1 MAASRTSLPTR
12 PRAGIRHRDK
22 VSPYD
27 FKRPERVGKE
37 QMRSLQ
43 TMHEA
48 FGRNF
53 GAALSALLRTIVE
66 LKLTS
71 VDQLTYSE
79 FVFSLENPTC
89 FNLINAAP
97 LEGQLILDINLSLLF
112 PIIDRLLGGGSD
124 AAPPARRPL
133 TEIELRLVS
142 RITDLFCKEMKHA
155 WENVLD
161 LDLSIDRV
169 ESNPQLVQ
177 IVPPNEVVVLISFE
191 LTLGRRAR
199 HDEPVHPVQLHRAD
213 QHAALVPIAGSAT
226 ARRTATPENIQ
237 RISDQLSDAVVE
249 VVVELAETNISTS
262 DLIGLRVG
270 DIIATEKDVRAPARG
285 VRRRPAQISRPARRI
300 QRPQGDSGR
309 RADSNFMTPT
319 PAYTRSAAIVGRGLP
334 ARLRRASARQ
344 ARSARHR
351 PTAQDLSVPRNGRSA
366 SKNRGS
372 VISTR
377 AHVLIVYMTTV
388 GTPVI
393 SHTSGF
399 RRVRHSQ
406 TVTPSSVSAASN

>member
-1 MAASRTSLPTR
+1 MSGDVLSQAEVESLLSAMDDREADVIADAATSR
-12 PRAGIRHRDK
+12 IRHREK
-22 VSPYD
+22 ISPYD

-53 GAALSALLRTIVE
+53 GASLSALLRTIVE

-97 LEGQLILDINLSLLF
+97 LEGHLILDINLSLLF

-124 AAPPARRPL
+124 PGKAVRRPL
-133 TEIELRLVS
+133 TEIEQRLVA

-161 LDLSIDRV
+161 VTLSIDRV

-191 LTLGRRAR
+191 LSLGDAR
-199 HDEPVHPVQLHRAD
+199 GMMNLCIPFNSIERISGRL
-213 QHAALVPIAGSAT
+213 SANSWVSYGKKL
-226 ARRTATPENIQ
+226 ATKENIQ
-237 RISDQLSDAVVE
+237 RISNQLSDAVVE
-249 VVVELAETNISTS
+249 VVVDLAETNISTS

-270 DIIATEKDVRAPARG
+270 DIIATEKDIARPLVVSVEG
-285 VRRRPAQISRPARRI
+285 RPKFHAQPGAFKGRKAI
-300 QRPQGDSGR
+300 QV
-309 RADSNFMTPT
+309 
-319 PAYTRSAAIVGRGLP
+319 VG
-334 ARLRRASARQ
+334 
-344 ARSARHR
+344 
-351 PTAQDLSVPRNGRSA
+351 
-366 SKNRGS
+366 
-372 VISTR
+372 
-377 AHVLIVYMTTV
+377 LIN
-388 GTPVI
+388 
-393 SHTSGF
+393 S
-399 RRVRHSQ
+399 
-406 TVTPSSVSAASN
+406 

>member
-1 MAASRTSLPTR
+1 MSGDVLSQAEVESLLSAMDGRESDVIADAATSR
-12 PRAGIRHRDK
+12 IRHREK
-22 VSPYD
+22 ISPYD

-43 TMHEA
+43 TMHEG

-112 PIIDRLLGGGSD
+112 PIIDRLLGGGNDST
-124 AAPPARRPL
+124 PPARRPL

-142 RITDLFCKEMKHA
+142 RITDLFCKEMKQA

-161 LDLSIDRV
+161 LDLSIDHV

-191 LTLGRRAR
+191 LTIGDAR
-199 HDEPVHPVQLHRAD
+199 GMMNLCIPFNSIER
-213 QHAALVPIAGSAT
+213 ISARLSSNSWVT
-226 ARRTATPENIQ
+226 YGKRTATPENIQ
-237 RISDQLSDAVVE
+237 RISSQLKNALVELVVD
-249 VVVELAETNISTS
+249 LAETSISTS

-270 DIIATEKDVRAPARG
+270 DIIATEKDVERPLTVSVEGRPKFHAQPG
-285 VRRRPAQISRPARRI
+285 VFKGHKAI
-300 QRPQGDSGR
+300 Q
-309 RADSNFMTPT
+309 
-319 PAYTRSAAIVGRGLP
+319 V
-334 ARLRRASARQ
+334 
-344 ARSARHR
+344 
-351 PTAQDLSVPRNGRSA
+351 
-366 SKNRGS
+366 
-372 VISTR
+372 
-377 AHVLIVYMTTV
+377 V
-388 GTPVI
+388 GTI
-393 SHTSGF
+393 
-399 RRVRHSQ
+399 
-406 TVTPSSVSAASN
+406 TP

>member
-1 MAASRTSLPTR
+1 MSEDVLSQAEVESLLSAMDKRDTEVVAQATTSR
-12 PRAGIRHRDK
+12 AKHRDK

-37 QMRSLQ
+37 AMRSLQ

-53 GAALSALLRTIVE
+53 GASLSGLLRTIID

-89 FNLINAAP
+89 FNLIDAPP

-124 AAPPARRPL
+124 PGTPFRRPL

-142 RITDLFCKEMKHA
+142 RITDLFCQELKKA

-161 LDLSIDRV
+161 LKLAVSRV

-191 LTLGRRAR
+191 LMLGEVRGMMNLCIPFNSIERISSRLLANSWMSY
-199 HDEPVHPVQLHRAD
+199 
-213 QHAALVPIAGSAT
+213 GKKSAT
-226 ARRTATPENIQ
+226 ADNVR
-237 RISDQLSDAVVE
+237 RISTQLHDAKVE
-249 VVVELAETNISTS
+249 VVVDLAETNISTS

-270 DIIATEKDVRAPARG
+270 DIIATEKDV
-285 VRRRPAQISRPARRI
+285 
-300 QRPQGDSGR
+300 
-309 RADSNFMTPT
+309 
-319 PAYTRSAAIVGRGLP
+319 
-334 ARLRRASARQ
+334 
-344 ARSARHR
+344 
-351 PTAQDLSVPRNGRSA
+351 
-366 SKNRGS
+366 
-372 VISTR
+372 
-377 AHVLIVYMTTV
+377 AHPLIVSVEGRPKFHAQPGAFKGRKAIQVV
-388 GTPVI
+388 GLI
-393 SHTSGF
+393 NS
-399 RRVRHSQ
+399 
-406 TVTPSSVSAASN
+406 